1 MAATTDDE
9 QGAAHPDL
17 AARGADSGGHTAEA
31 ATGHELDTALQG
43 DDMGDDAGRTVD
55 ETTADDETT
64 DRTTSARPSA
74 ASTPRPPRSKNDAA
88 RRPAATRTAADR
100 SAAAKKAAATRAAN
114 ARARAAAAAAE
125 AAATAAAARAAE
137 EEAAARAVAEE
148 AAAQSPAPE
157 IPDDVAL
164 AIEPDDATS
173 TDGSS
178 TGDGEAEA
186 AADEASSGELDDAMD
201 DEVDGSTD
209 DADEQP
215 AGPAADADSVDEPTD
230 ASEGTP
236 AVAETGTATVSD
248 AAATTDDEVVVSETA
263 RASSES
269 DEPPVVLSISGLV
282 KRYGATTAVDGI
294 DLEVRAGSFY
304 GIVGPN
310 GAGKTTTLSIVT
322 GLLRPDEGSVS
333 VLGSDVWSDPAAAK
347 RALGV
352 LPDRLRLFD
361 RLTGAQLL
369 YYSATL
375 RGLDGATA
383 RKRSSDLATAF
394 GLHDAL
400 GRLVSDYSVGMTKKI
415 ALAAAII
422 HSPRVLVLDEPFE
435 SVDPVSAQTVTDVLQ
450 RYVAGGGTVLLSS
463 HSMDLVERICDS
475 VAVIV
480 DGHVLASGTVDE
492 VRAGRSL
499 EQTFVELAGGRA
511 VTEGMEWLQ
520 SFSD

>member
-1 MAATTDDE
+1 MALARDD
-9 QGAAHPDL
+9 QDDVAD
-17 AARGADSGGHTAEA
+17 ADSSVSGRAAELPRGDDMSDDVTTGDEPGEARVEASGEA
-31 ATGHELDTALQG
+31 ATSG
-43 DDMGDDAGRTVD
+43 AG
-55 ETTADDETT
+55 
-64 DRTTSARPSA
+64 A
-74 ASTPRPPRSKNDAA
+74 AE
-88 RRPAATRTAADR
+88 RPAAAARTARPAAKRKPASTRTAADR

-114 ARARAAAAAAE
+114 ARARAAAAAASAAAEAAEAEADAE
-125 AAATAAAARAAE
+125 AAARADDAVAARAAE
-137 EEAAARAVAEE
+137 AAVVETEPEVAVEPEPEVAAEPEPAVEPEPEVAAEPEPVVEPESEPAVEPEPEPEPEQEPTTDPEPDVDGTSPVPDADADADAESGARA
-148 AAAQSPAPE
+148 
-157 IPDDVAL
+157 
-164 AIEPDDATS
+164 DDA
-173 TDGSS
+173 
-178 TGDGEAEA
+178 
-186 AADEASSGELDDAMD
+186 
-201 DEVDGSTD
+201 
-209 DADEQP
+209 
-215 AGPAADADSVDEPTD
+215 PAADPDE
-230 ASEGTP
+230 
-236 AVAETGTATVSD
+236 
-248 AAATTDDEVVVSETA
+248 
-263 RASSES
+263 R
-269 DEPPVVLSISGLV
+269 PVVLSIKGV
-282 KRYGATTAVDGI
+282 GKRYGGTVAVEGV

-322 GLLRPDEGSVS
+322 GLLRPDEGSVT
-333 VLGSDVWSDPAAAK
+333 VLGADVWSDPAAAK

-383 RKRSSDLATAF
+383 RKRSADLATAF
-394 GLHDAL
+394 GLQDAL

-415 ALAAAII
+415 ALAAAVI

-435 SVDPVSAQTVTDVLQ
+435 SVDPVSAATVTDVLQ

-463 HSMDLVERICDS
+463 HSMDLVERICDC

-480 DGHVLASGTVDE
+480 DGHVLASGSVEE

-499 EQTFVELAGGRA
+499 EQAFVEIAGGRA

>member
-1 MAATTDDE
+1 MALARDD
-9 QGAAHPDL
+9 QDDVAD
-17 AARGADSGGHTAEA
+17 ADSTVSGRAAE
-31 ATGHELDTALQG
+31 LPRG
-43 DDMGDDAGRTVD
+43 DDMSDDVTTGDEPGEARAEASGEATTPGAG
-55 ETTADDETT
+55 TAE
-64 DRTTSARPSA
+64 
-74 ASTPRPPRSKNDAA
+74 
-88 RRPAATRTAADR
+88 RPAAAAARTARPAAKRKPASTRTAADR

-114 ARARAAAAAAE
+114 ARARAAAAAA
-125 AAATAAAARAAE
+125 AAAAEAAE
-137 EEAAARAVAEE
+137 AEAEAEAAARADDAVAARATE
-148 AAAQSPAPE
+148 AAVVETEPEVDAQPEPAVEPE
-157 IPDDVAL
+157 PEPAVEPESEPEPEPIVEPELEPAVEPEPEQDLTTDP
-164 AIEPDDATS
+164 EPDVDGASPVPDVDADADAE
-173 TDGSS
+173 TDADADAE
-178 TGDGEAEA
+178 TGAR
-186 AADEASSGELDDAMD
+186 ADE
-201 DEVDGSTD
+201 V
-209 DADEQP
+209 
-215 AGPAADADSVDEPTD
+215 PAADPDE
-230 ASEGTP
+230 
-236 AVAETGTATVSD
+236 
-248 AAATTDDEVVVSETA
+248 
-263 RASSES
+263 R
-269 DEPPVVLSISGLV
+269 PVVLSIKGV
-282 KRYGATTAVDGI
+282 GKRYGGTVAVEGV

-322 GLLRPDEGSVS
+322 GLLRPDEGSVT
-333 VLGSDVWSDPAAAK
+333 VLGADVWSDPAAAK

-383 RKRSSDLATAF
+383 RKRSADLATAF
-394 GLHDAL
+394 GLQDAL

-415 ALAAAII
+415 ALAAAVI

-435 SVDPVSAQTVTDVLQ
+435 SVDPVSAATVTDVLQ

-463 HSMDLVERICDS
+463 HSMDLVERICDC

-480 DGHVLASGTVDE
+480 DGHVLASGSVEE

-499 EQTFVELAGGRA
+499 EQAFVEIAGGRA

>member
-1 MAATTDDE
+1 MAGRREDEVGDIAPDSTPGDDTVGAVGASDQGENTVDDDSTTAGDVAE
-9 QGAAHPDL
+9 G
-17 AARGADSGGHTAEA
+17 TAESTEA
-31 ATGHELDTALQG
+31 ATPRVPVTKSSTARKPP
-43 DDMGDDAGRTVD
+43 APRKP
-55 ETTADDETT
+55 ASP
-64 DRTTSARPSA
+64 RKPSQ
-74 ASTPRPPRSKNDAA
+74 
-88 RRPAATRTAADR
+88 RTAADR

-114 ARARAAAAAAE
+114 ARARAE
-125 AAATAAAARAAE
+125 AAAKAAE
-137 EEAAARAVAEE
+137 EEVVAELADAGATTDGTVVVPVSADDYFGDALTAEEESAVA
-148 AAAQSPAPE
+148 
-157 IPDDVAL
+157 PDDTL
-164 AIEPDDATS
+164 
-173 TDGSS
+173 
-178 TGDGEAEA
+178 
-186 AADEASSGELDDAMD
+186 
-201 DEVDGSTD
+201 
-209 DADEQP
+209 
-215 AGPAADADSVDEPTD
+215 AADAPTTAGATAPDDEATVEVPEAETEAD
-230 ASEGTP
+230 DVEAAEALDSEGDVRPTRQVDVE
-236 AVAETGTATVSD
+236 A
-248 AAATTDDEVVVSETA
+248 
-263 RASSES
+263 
-269 DEPPVVLSISGLV
+269 PVVLSISGLM
-282 KRYGATTAVDGI
+282 KRYGGTVAVENV

-322 GLLRPDEGSVS
+322 GLLRPDAGTVT
-333 VLGSDVWSDPAAAK
+333 VLGADVWRDPAAAK
-347 RALGV
+347 RSLGV

-375 RGLDGATA
+375 RGLDGVTA

-435 SVDPVSAQTVTDVLQ
+435 SVDPVSAATVTDVLQ

-499 EQTFVELAGGRA
+499 EQRFVELAGGRA

-520 SFSD
+520 NFSD

>member
-1 MAATTDDE
+1 VPGSLAWYGGAMASARDDQEGALHPDEATRSGGDVLHRGDQMDDE
-9 QGAAHPDL
+9 ATPTDAPDGV
-17 AARGADSGGHTAEA
+17 A
-31 ATGHELDTALQG
+31 
-43 DDMGDDAGRTVD
+43 TVD
-55 ETTADDETT
+55 GPGQGTTGQREQPGRERTPSRGGASPAPRSP
-64 DRTTSARPSA
+64 RTTSAGRKP
-74 ASTPRPPRSKNDAA
+74 AS
-88 RRPAATRTAADR
+88 TRTAADR

-114 ARARAAAAAAE
+114 ARARAAAAAA
-125 AAATAAAARAAE
+125 AAA
-137 EEAAARAVAEE
+137 EEAAAADAAAQEAAVAEE
-148 AAAQSPAPE
+148 AVAELDGVPAAEEQAVVESGDVDEGLPGDA
-157 IPDDVAL
+157 VAL
-164 AIEPDDATS
+164 P
-173 TDGSS
+173 
-178 TGDGEAEA
+178 
-186 AADEASSGELDDAMD
+186 
-201 DEVDGSTD
+201 
-209 DADEQP
+209 
-215 AGPAADADSVDEPTD
+215 ADADGAPDE
-230 ASEGTP
+230 AEP
-236 AVAETGTATVSD
+236 AQD
-248 AAATTDDEVVVSETA
+248 DDDEVVALATAPDELAVETDD
-263 RASSES
+263 ES
-269 DEPPVVLSISGLV
+269 GSVDAGTDDDELPAVVTDDATGPDEATAPPADDAERPVVLSIKGIA
-282 KRYGATTAVDGI
+282 KRYGSTVAVEGV

-322 GLLRPDEGSVS
+322 GLLRPDAGTVS
-333 VLGSDVWSDPAAAK
+333 VLGSDVWDDPAAAK

-383 RKRSSDLATAF
+383 RKRSADLAAAF
-394 GLHDAL
+394 GLQDAL
-400 GRLVSDYSVGMTKKI
+400 GRLVADYSVGMTKKI
-415 ALAAAII
+415 ALAAAVI

-435 SVDPVSAQTVTDVLQ
+435 SVDPVSAATVTDVLQ

>member
-1 MAATTDDE
+1 MAGRREDEVGDIAPDSTPGDDTVGAVGASDQGENTVDDDATTAGDVAEGTAATT
-9 QGAAHPDL
+9 
-17 AARGADSGGHTAEA
+17 EA
-31 ATGHELDTALQG
+31 ATPPAPATRA
-43 DDMGDDAGRTVD
+43 
-55 ETTADDETT
+55 
-64 DRTTSARPSA
+64 SPARKPSSSRKP
-74 ASTPRPPRSKNDAA
+74 ASPRKPSQ
-88 RRPAATRTAADR
+88 RTAADR

-114 ARARAAAAAAE
+114 ARARAE
-125 AAATAAAARAAE
+125 AAARAAE
-137 EEAAARAVAEE
+137 EEIVVELADAGVTTDGTVVVPVSADDYFGDALTAEE
-148 AAAQSPAPE
+148 ESAAVL
-157 IPDDVAL
+157 DDAL
-164 AIEPDDATS
+164 AGGAPSTTPADDDTS
-173 TDGSS
+173 
-178 TGDGEAEA
+178 
-186 AADEASSGELDDAMD
+186 AADETA
-201 DEVDGSTD
+201 VDLS
-209 DADEQP
+209 E
-215 AGPAADADSVDEPTD
+215 ADADGVAVETERAPADEGAVRPAREVD
-230 ASEGTP
+230 
-236 AVAETGTATVSD
+236 AEA
-248 AAATTDDEVVVSETA
+248 
-263 RASSES
+263 
-269 DEPPVVLSISGLV
+269 PVVLAISGLM
-282 KRYGATTAVDGI
+282 KRYGGTVAVENV

-322 GLLRPDEGSVS
+322 GLLRPDAGTVT
-333 VLGSDVWSDPAAAK
+333 VLGADVWRDPAAAK
-347 RALGV
+347 RSLGV
-352 LPDRLRLFD
+352 LPERLRLFD

-375 RGLDGATA
+375 RGLDGVTA

-435 SVDPVSAQTVTDVLQ
+435 SVDPVSAATVTDVLQ

-499 EQTFVELAGGRA
+499 EQRFVELAGGRA

-520 SFSD
+520 NFSD

>member
-1 MAATTDDE
+1 MGDIAPDSTPGDDTVGAVGASDQGENTVDDDATTAGDVAEGTAATTE
-9 QGAAHPDL
+9 ATTP
-17 AARGADSGGHTAEA
+17 RVPVTKA
-31 ATGHELDTALQG
+31 AT
-43 DDMGDDAGRTVD
+43 
-55 ETTADDETT
+55 
-64 DRTTSARPSA
+64 ARKPSA
-74 ASTPRPPRSKNDAA
+74 PRKPASPRKPSQ
-88 RRPAATRTAADR
+88 RTAADR

-114 ARARAAAAAAE
+114 ARARAE
-125 AAATAAAARAAE
+125 AAARAAE
-137 EEAAARAVAEE
+137 EEVVAELADAGVTTDGTVVVPVSADDYFGDALTAEEESAAAL
-148 AAAQSPAPE
+148 
-157 IPDDVAL
+157 DDAL
-164 AIEPDDATS
+164 ADDATPAPDETS
-173 TDGSS
+173 
-178 TGDGEAEA
+178 
-186 AADEASSGELDDAMD
+186 ADVSAP
-201 DEVDGSTD
+201 DE
-209 DADEQP
+209 
-215 AGPAADADSVDEPTD
+215 
-230 ASEGTP
+230 TP
-236 AVAETGTATVSD
+236 AD
-248 AAATTDDEVVVSETA
+248 VSETDGVAVEKERPTVDEGAVRPA
-263 RASSES
+263 REVDAEA
-269 DEPPVVLSISGLV
+269 PVVLAISGLM
-282 KRYGATTAVDGI
+282 KRYGGTVAVENV

-322 GLLRPDEGSVS
+322 GLLRPDAGTVT
-333 VLGSDVWSDPAAAK
+333 VLGADVWRDPAAAK
-347 RALGV
+347 RSLGV

-375 RGLDGATA
+375 RGLDGVTA

-435 SVDPVSAQTVTDVLQ
+435 SVDPVSAATVTDVLQ

-499 EQTFVELAGGRA
+499 EQRFVELAGGRA

-520 SFSD
+520 NFSD